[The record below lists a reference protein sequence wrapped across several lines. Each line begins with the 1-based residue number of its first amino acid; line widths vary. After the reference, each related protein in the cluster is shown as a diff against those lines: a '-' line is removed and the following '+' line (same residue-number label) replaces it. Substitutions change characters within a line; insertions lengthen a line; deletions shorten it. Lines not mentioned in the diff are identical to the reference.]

1 MKLSYSKLIE
11 LFEQENIPDIIGYID
26 DFSLLANSLIK
37 KGEFDKLD
45 NCLYIQITDE
55 IDHHTTEIIRRKMDN
70 EITRFMPRKVV
81 FDFSKVSFMD
91 SAGIGLLIG
100 RYKLAKM
107 LGGVA
112 EITNTSKSIEKV
124 LEMSGITRIIPI
136 IQNSKVS

>member
-1 MKLSYSKLIE
+1 MNVNYEEK
-11 LFEQENIPDIIGYID
+11 
-26 DFSLLANSLIK
+26 
-37 KGEFDKLD
+37 DKL
-45 NCLYIQITDE
+45 LILEITEE
-55 IDHHTTEIIRRKMDN
+55 IDHHTTEKIRRRADY
-70 EITRFMPRKVV
+70 EIERHIPRKVI
-81 FDFSKVSFMD
+81 FDFNKVSFMD